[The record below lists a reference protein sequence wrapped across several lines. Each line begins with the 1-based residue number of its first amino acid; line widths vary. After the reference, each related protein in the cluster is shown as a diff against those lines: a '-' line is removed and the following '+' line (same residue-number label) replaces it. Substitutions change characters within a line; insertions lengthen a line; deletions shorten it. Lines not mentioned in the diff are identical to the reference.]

1 MPARRRVVDKSLT
14 RLADTVSEPL
24 AILSR
29 SGEILHANPA
39 FCALHGY
46 CRAELL
52 GRELRLLSDEPRSTV
67 DAFGAGRSQI
77 LLRIHRR
84 QGGGLLRLE
93 LRLDFP
99 ADDDSP
105 VFLFA
110 REVDD
115 ADEDGD
121 LRWRNAVEIGGDG
134 VWEWNIRSGRRFRSE
149 NWYRMLGYEQAE
161 GEGEAEG
168 FWSSR
173 IHPEDRDRVLVALA
187 ACLSGDSESYSADYR
202 MRCKDGSWHWIA
214 AHGRVVERDGEHPL
228 RMLGVHRDI
237 HALRSAENISREN
250 RESFA
255 VLLEHLPDAVAV
267 TTCELD
273 GVFVAVNRAYCELA
287 ASSAEELI
295 GTRTTAHQLWG
306 NEAQRRTVRKL
317 VIRGAA
323 IDDLQSVFRNKRG
336 EEIVTSLSARRIM
349 IDGEYRLIVS
359 RRDIRRRVEIEQ
371 RLRESEE
378 RWRFAIEGH
387 GDALWEWRV
396 DERMIYRS
404 RRWLSMLGLPEDAAL
419 VSQEEHSSAFFTDDL
434 PEVSIGFR
442 ELLAGQVDELDG
454 ECRLR
459 RADGEQIW
467 VSYRCRTME
476 TNADRRPTKVIGTT
490 RDITQRKL
498 RQKMIDAQLDRL
510 SHADRLLVLGEMASA
525 IAHEV
530 NQPLG
535 VVASYAGVLVR
546 KAADYPQLREL
557 AVRIENETLRA
568 GQVVWRMRQ
577 FSRHGELHPV
587 ALDLRTLIH
596 ESLEWVRLDNR
607 AQGIGFEVELP
618 ETTLPVRVDRVLI
631 EQAMLN
637 LLRNS
642 IQSMAGSEQQRA
654 VLVRARIDGEQV
666 VVDIAD
672 RGCGLPSQ
680 VACDVFQP
688 FFTTK
693 PDGLGLGLSIT
704 HSIVA
709 RHGGRLWSAA
719 REGGGTVF
727 SFSVPV
733 GEGETSDGDE
743 AAAFPPGEPVADAGA
758 MEAGRP

>member
-1 MPARRRVVDKSLT
+1 MPARHRAVDKTLT
-14 RLADTVSEPL
+14 RLADAAAEPL
-24 AILSR
+24 ALLSR
-29 SGEILHANPA
+29 GGEILHANPA

-46 CRAELL
+46 RCSELL
-52 GRELRLLSDEPRSTV
+52 GRELRFLSDEPRSTT

-84 QGGGLLRLE
+84 KGGGLLRLE

-99 ADDDSP
+99 DDESP

-110 REVDD
+110 REVDGGG
-115 ADEDGD
+115 EDGN

-134 VWEWNIRSGRRFRSE
+134 VWEWNLLSGRQFRSE
-149 NWYRMLGYEQAE
+149 NWYRMLGYAPAD
-161 GEGEAEG
+161 GEAETDG

-173 IHPEDRDRVLVALA
+173 IHPEDYGRVFAALA
-187 ACLSGDSESYSADYR
+187 ACLSGETESYSADYR
-202 MRCKDGSWHWIA
+202 MRGKNGDWCWVA
-214 AHGRVVERDGEHPL
+214 AHGRVVERESGKPV

-237 HALRSAENISREN
+237 HALRCAEHVGRAN
-250 RESFA
+250 RESFV
-255 VLLEHLPDAVAV
+255 VLLEHLPDAIAI

-273 GVFVAVNRAYCELA
+273 GVFIAVNRAYCELA

-295 GTRTTAHQLWG
+295 GTRTSSHQLWG
-306 NEAQRRTVRKL
+306 NDAQRRAVREL
-317 VIRGAA
+317 IVRGGA

-336 EEIVTSLSARRIM
+336 DEIATSLSARRIV

-371 RLRESEE
+371 RLRQSEE

-396 DERMIYRS
+396 DERTIYRS
-404 RRWLSMLGLPEDAAL
+404 PRWLSMLGLPDSAVLA
-419 VSQEEHSSAFFTDDL
+419 SQEEHGAAFFTEDL

-442 ELLAGQVDELDG
+442 EMLAGHADELDG

-476 TNADRRPTKVIGTT
+476 RNGDGRPTKIIGTT

-510 SHADRLLVLGEMASA
+510 SHADRLLALGEMASA

-546 KAADYPQLREL
+546 KAADHPELREL

-577 FSRHGELHPV
+577 FSRHGQLDPV
-587 ALDLRTLIH
+587 ALDLRALID

-607 AQGIGFEVELP
+607 VQGIGFEVELP
-618 ETTLPVRVDRVLI
+618 EVPLPVRVDRVLI
-631 EQAMLN
+631 EQALLN

-642 IQSMAGSEQQRA
+642 IQSMADSEHPRSI
-654 VLVRARIDGEQV
+654 LVRARIDGAQV
-666 VVDIAD
+666 VVDVAD

-704 HSIVA
+704 QSIVA

-733 GEGETSDGDE
+733 DGECKGDD
-743 AAAFPPGEPVADAGA
+743 AAAFAAPPLAEVAAS
-758 MEAGRP
+758 MERDSS